1 MVLSSP
7 EAFRNALWMILSS
20 FLVFLMQAGFL
31 CVEAGLTRRKNSI
44 NVAIKNITD
53 LGISVIIFWAFGYS
67 FMFGSPI
74 DGWPLSTAM
83 FPDVGN
89 MDIEATVFFLF
100 HAMFCSTSVTI
111 LSGAVAERMTFRGY
125 LFITGLVSGLL
136 YPVFGRW
143 AWNGLNQDALTGWL
157 GQQGFVDFAGSTV
170 VHSVGGWAALAT
182 VLIIGPR
189 LGRFSRK
196 RSPQMITSA
205 DAPLALLGA
214 LILWFGWFGFN
225 GGSTL
230 AFNAEVPSILVNTLF
245 AGAAGLV
252 SPLLWNLSR
261 SKTITVDMV
270 INGAL
275 AGLVAITANCHAV
288 SSLHALLIGAMGGL
302 SMMIM
307 TALLKRYR
315 LDDAVG
321 AISVHLG
328 GGIWGTLAVAFFADL
343 TQLGTGLSRLEQL
356 KIQLA
361 GILACGLWTFTAAL
375 GVLLLVNKVVPL
387 RVRRKDEYLGLNVT
401 EHGARS
407 DLHELYSIMKSHVK
421 TGNLQRRV
429 KADAFTEVGQISS
442 WYNQVVQ
449 ALERVIARLDAIVTT
464 AVDGI
469 MTVNPDTL
477 IVKST
482 NPAVEK
488 IFGHCWLQLVGQ
500 PLTHLINVNGA
511 DDVVDQGLSKDGR
524 QQIALR
530 QHLLQGCETGEVFEA
545 IGVHRQGQRFSLE
558 ITATTSKIGAEE
570 FLTLMVRD
578 VSDRKKTEAALQK
591 SELEARNNA
600 KQLRATLEQLKQAQA
615 KLLQSEKMSSL
626 GQIVAGVAHEINN
639 PVGFIHGNLKYSR
652 DYVQCLLQAL
662 DHYQDYAKELPSEI
676 QSEIDELDL
685 DFLKQD
691 FPQLLN
697 SMQYGTERIQTIV
710 QSLRNFSRFDEADC
724 KVVDIHE
731 GLESTLIM
739 LAHQFEGGNG
749 HPCIDVQK
757 EYGQLP
763 DVECYPGALNQVFL
777 NILTNAVEALV
788 TRDDSNIPNTIA
800 ISTGIVQMDG
810 EEWVAI
816 AIADNGDGIPKSLQ
830 TKIFDPFFT
839 TKDVGT
845 GTGMGLAISHQ
856 IIVEQHSGHLQCQS
870 KSGEGT
876 RFVITLPIE
885 MSDGRPK
892 TSVLIGKA
900 SGLKASVEKTPERL
914 PQKNLP

>member
-53 LGISVIIFWAFGYS
+53 LGISVIIFWAFDYS

-196 RSPQMITSA
+196 RSLQMITSA

-214 LILWFGWFGFN
+214 HLRWFGWFGFN
-225 GGSTL
+225 GGSPL

-261 SKTITVDMV
+261 SKTI
-270 INGAL
+270 
-275 AGLVAITANCHAV
+275 
-288 SSLHALLIGAMGGL
+288 
-302 SMMIM
+302 
-307 TALLKRYR
+307 
-315 LDDAVG
+315 
-321 AISVHLG
+321 
-328 GGIWGTLAVAFFADL
+328 
-343 TQLGTGLSRLEQL
+343 
-356 KIQLA
+356 
-361 GILACGLWTFTAAL
+361 
-375 GVLLLVNKVVPL
+375 
-387 RVRRKDEYLGLNVT
+387 
-401 EHGARS
+401 
-407 DLHELYSIMKSHVK
+407 
-421 TGNLQRRV
+421 
-429 KADAFTEVGQISS
+429 
-442 WYNQVVQ
+442 
-449 ALERVIARLDAIVTT
+449 
-464 AVDGI
+464 
-469 MTVNPDTL
+469 
-477 IVKST
+477 
-482 NPAVEK
+482 
-488 IFGHCWLQLVGQ
+488 
-500 PLTHLINVNGA
+500 
-511 DDVVDQGLSKDGR
+511 
-524 QQIALR
+524 
-530 QHLLQGCETGEVFEA
+530 
-545 IGVHRQGQRFSLE
+545 
-558 ITATTSKIGAEE
+558 SKIGAEE

-685 DFLKQD
+685 NFLKQD

-724 KVVDIHE
+724 
-731 GLESTLIM
+731 
-739 LAHQFEGGNG
+739 
-749 HPCIDVQK
+749 
-757 EYGQLP
+757 
-763 DVECYPGALNQVFL
+763 
-777 NILTNAVEALV
+777 
-788 TRDDSNIPNTIA
+788 
-800 ISTGIVQMDG
+800 
-810 EEWVAI
+810 
-816 AIADNGDGIPKSLQ
+816 
-830 TKIFDPFFT
+830 
-839 TKDVGT
+839 
-845 GTGMGLAISHQ
+845 
-856 IIVEQHSGHLQCQS
+856 
-870 KSGEGT
+870 
-876 RFVITLPIE
+876 
-885 MSDGRPK
+885 
-892 TSVLIGKA
+892 
-900 SGLKASVEKTPERL
+900 
-914 PQKNLP
+914 